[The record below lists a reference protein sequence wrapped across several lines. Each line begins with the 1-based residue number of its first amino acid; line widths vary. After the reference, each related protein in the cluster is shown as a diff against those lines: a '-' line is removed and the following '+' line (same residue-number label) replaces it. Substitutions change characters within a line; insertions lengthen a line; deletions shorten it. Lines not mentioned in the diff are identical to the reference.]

1 MGFNFYRAAPPPRGA
16 RLVAADPLPLAQ
28 RRARRRRAPLPRVRG
43 LQHER
48 NESNVLARVPPG
60 VARLERPLFPTRLQ
74 TPHWEKEARVFPQ
87 RILTTFSIYSKSN
100 RKADEFN
107 LSFYHSHCSHRTPL
121 ASCQSNSKY
130 CGSTAASLNPAVIL
144 PWQKAGCGV
153 RRVRSFGVVLG
164 NFSSCFFT
172 DFAQTVP
179 VA

>member
-1 MGFNFYRAAPPPRGA
+1 MG
-16 RLVAADPLPLAQ
+16 
-28 RRARRRRAPLPRVRG
+28 
-43 LQHER
+43 
-48 NESNVLARVPPG
+48 
-60 VARLERPLFPTRLQ
+60 
-74 TPHWEKEARVFPQ
+74 PQ

-121 ASCQSNSKY
+121 APCQSNRKY
-130 CGSTAASLNPAVIL
+130 CGSTAAPLNPAVIL